1 MTVSIQV
8 EVCTETVAGALAA
21 EEAGADRLELCSG
34 LALGGLTPGPGL
46 LREVLGRVETPVVVL
61 CRPRRGDFV
70 YDGSEFA
77 ALIGDVEAARVAGA
91 AGVAVG
97 VLTTSGEVDAP
108 RTAELVERAGPMEVC
123 FHRAFDLVPDQV
135 AALEV
140 LAGLGVTR
148 ILTSGGGRDVVEGL
162 DRLSHLCALAGDR
175 LSILPGGGVSE
186 RNAAQIVQATGAR
199 ELHLSAGATSA
210 SPMAGPFRIPMEGPR
225 LAEEELRVTDA
236 ERIRALRASLT

>member
-1 MTVSIQV
+1 MTAPIQV
-8 EVCTETVAGALAA
+8 EVCTETVAGAVAA
-21 EEAGADRLELCSG
+21 AGAGADRIELCSG

-46 LREVLGRVETPVVVL
+46 LAEVMKRVEARVVVL

-77 ALIGDVEAARVAGA
+77 ALVGDVEAARAAGA
-91 AGVAVG
+91 AGVALG
-97 VLTTSGEVDAP
+97 VLSHAGEVDVP
-108 RTAELVERAGPMEVC
+108 RTAELLERAGPMQVC

-135 AALEV
+135 AALETLV
-140 LAGLGVTR
+140 GLGVTR

-186 RNAAQIVQATGAR
+186 RNAAQIVHTTGVR
-199 ELHLSAGATSA
+199 ELHLSAGTTSA
-210 SPMAGPFRIPMEGPR
+210 SPMAGPFRVPMEGPR

-236 ERIRALRASLT
+236 ERIRALRASLA